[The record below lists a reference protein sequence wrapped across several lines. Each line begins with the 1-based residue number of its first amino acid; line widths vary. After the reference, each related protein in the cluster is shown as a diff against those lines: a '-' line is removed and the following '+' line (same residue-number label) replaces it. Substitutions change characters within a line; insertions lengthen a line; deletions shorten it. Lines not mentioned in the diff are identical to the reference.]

1 MGKLHSEKVLRSMSL
16 CCTSGKRHR
25 MQVEMLRPGHSTVTH
40 ETKKKKSLPVF
51 FSFFFNT
58 LFTLLS

>member
-25 MQVEMLRPGHSTVTH
+25 MQVEMLRPGHSILTH
-40 ETKKKKSLPVF
+40 ETKNKKKFACVF
-51 FSFFFNT
+51 FLFF
-58 LFTLLS
+58 